1 MTLAEQ
7 LLEEQEI
14 KTILL
19 QAVKNNASV
28 GAVLSHTTN
37 NTKLVYEGATA
48 TMKLLRETN
57 ARIATLEANIA
68 QLKMVTC

>member
-37 NTKLVYEGATA
+37 NTKLVYEGATK
-48 TMKLLRETN
+48 TMQLLRESN
-57 ARIATLEANIA
+57 ARIATLQANIA

>member
-28 GAVLSHTTN
+28 GSVLSHTTN
-37 NTKLVYEGATA
+37 NTKLIYEGATK
-48 TMKLLRETN
+48 TMQLLRESN

>member
-28 GAVLSHTTN
+28 GSVLSHTTS
-37 NTKLVYEGATA
+37 NTKLIYEGATK
-48 TMKLLRETN
+48 TMQLLRESN

>member
-19 QAVKNNASV
+19 KAVKDNAGV
-28 GAVLSHTTN
+28 GSVLSHTTN
-37 NTKLVYEGATA
+37 NTKLIYEGVTK

-57 ARIATLEANIA
+57 DRIATLEANIA
-68 QLKMVTC
+68 QLNRVTC

>member
-19 QAVKNNASV
+19 QAVKNNARV
-28 GAVLSHTTN
+28 GSVLSHTTN
-37 NTKLVYEGATA
+37 NTKLVYEGATK
-48 TMKLLRETN
+48 TMQLLRESNT
-57 ARIATLEANIA
+57 RIATLEANIA

>member
-28 GAVLSHTTN
+28 GSVLSHTTN
-37 NTKLVYEGATA
+37 NTKLIYEGATK
-48 TMKLLRETN
+48 TMQLLRESN

-68 QLKMVTC
+68 QLKMVIC